1 MDYGQPMGGTR
12 GGVGRAAQG
21 GAVCGARAAA
31 AAQLHRGVP
40 GYGVEQCSGQVRVLN
55 QTSTATLEE
64 IKRSEH
70 CSLRSES

>member
-40 GYGVEQCSGQVRVLN
+40 GYGVEQCSG
-55 QTSTATLEE
+55 
-64 IKRSEH
+64 
-70 CSLRSES
+70 